1 MKAHAAWLIGACLAA
16 GPALA
21 QTPLP
26 ADKAMAGDVM
36 DRAGWQWRL
45 EVSPPLRVAATHFDQ
60 DQARPA
66 LATGVDPRLW
76 IGDRRTQL
84 GFSLRGDGLD
94 KGTLL
99 RTQLSGDAALA
110 LRLRGGKVGLFVAI
124 PLNGK

>member
-1 MKAHAAWLIGACLAA
+1 VKAHAAWLIGACLAA

-26 ADKAMAGDVM
+26 ADKALAGDVM
-36 DRAGWQWRL
+36 DSTQWQWRL
-45 EVSPPLRVAATHFDQ
+45 DVSPPLRIGAPRFDQ
-60 DQARPA
+60 EHARPA
-66 LATGVDPRLW
+66 LATGVDSRLW

-84 GFSLRGDGLD
+84 GFALRGDGLD

-124 PLNGK
+124 PLTGK